1 MRKASYMKKSLLLAT
16 AFLVAVPAAAM
27 FDGFLAPVVD
37 SPRDTITR
45 IAPITKTITFTG
57 NEWNTNKVFAVNRED
72 PHANFVPYTNEKNAL
87 ENFTLYKEKS
97 DLYQSLDGMWRF
109 HWAHC
114 PAERPMVDKSGFTSL
129 KFDDSG
135 WDTIRV
141 PLNWQANF
149 RANGDFKYDGY
160 IFNTA
165 GVSWG
170 GTFRHPVTSANITNG
185 QVVQPAAPANYNP
198 VGTYRRT
205 FAVPKAWKKDNRSIS
220 VLFDAVGSNCY
231 VWVNGHAVGYAEDS
245 FAQKEFDVTPFVNYD
260 GNNVIVVQ
268 VFRWCSGSWFE
279 TQDMNRLSG
288 IFRSVG
294 LVARAKVNLYDVK
307 TLTTPVMDDA
317 YNGEWNLNVKAL
329 LRDWGASAAQ
339 KNNAR
344 LEAKLYDD
352 TGKMVA
358 KVISQAAPTFETQKK
373 LIDGDYVG
381 ASEELNIKINGPKLW
396 SAEHPNLYKL
406 VLSIYDGKNV
416 LELTCFR
423 VGFRQAKIVNMNT
436 PDVRFLLNG
445 SRIVLHGVNQ
455 HETNPESG
463 FTQNLDL
470 IRKDIELMKQYN
482 VNAFRMSHY
491 PHDTRY
497 YDLCDEYGLYVM
509 DEANIECHGANSVVS
524 SQAVIR
530 TWGPLLRDRVNTV
543 MSRDWNYPCVMIW
556 STGNE
561 NNEIKAAE
569 EYRAWTV
576 DFMKAKDTSRS
587 AHSQYLQ
594 NPSNST
600 ADTGPHWHSGMYA
613 TASRWDSIVNDAVRP
628 TLQCEYAHAYGN
640 SLGNLDEYVAIFE
653 RPKTSGGFVWD
664 WVDQALWTPVKTPP
678 YDGYGG
684 PSRFLGFGGDWGGSW
699 GSGTS
704 HISLACNGLVNADRT
719 PQPEMEQLKHGYRML
734 KADGLD
740 LGAGTY
746 RVSNKL
752 SFTNAKDYDMHWEL
766 KENGNVIQSGGGA
779 LDIDP
784 APSGVAD
791 TSMTTKTFNVPFER
805 PATIKP
811 GGEYFFN
818 VVFKE
823 RNDTKWAKAGHIIS
837 ENQLVVNFGQG
848 GETSTVPAGAMS
860 VDENAESVTIS
871 STDTGS
877 NQKFKVSISKA
888 DGTISEYKFMGSDL
902 LVAGPRP
909 NFWRPVNDNERAWY
923 TGGTN
928 TNPTFLA
935 NSNWRTTGS
944 TMTATNASFKVEVEE
959 TFSADLGAK
968 VISLVRVRTQG
979 TFPNKTDATYS
990 ILYTVYPNGEV
1001 NIEHTYRFGTQTAN
1015 NNFAPEIGSIVTVK
1029 PEYENITWF
1038 GPSGETYADRKT
1050 GYPVGLYECTVT
1062 DNFFNYVRT
1071 QETGMKVDTRWF
1083 ALTNDAGFGFIVKG
1097 GGNVPEPPNGPG
1109 AMDTSLIQ
1117 FNALHYAP
1125 EDLTPLPGNDLA
1137 SLSKKPYQLKKR
1149 DDITLRVAIA
1159 STGLGGDNSW
1169 GAFPMDKYR
1178 INVNNMTYKFNYS
1191 ILPIQALD
1199 SGFAAAYARSPYS
1212 LAANEMQKKIME
1224 LTVQAAKKHPANAAA
1239 AATIA
1244 EAKELATA
1252 DFALMSELQKMY
1264 NKLDTLLR

>member
-1 MRKASYMKKSLLLAT
+1 MPKTSSTKNPRCFAV
-16 AFLVAVPAAAM
+16 AFLIAFLLGATSAALLGALPNYDATPAKNPPA
-27 FDGFLAPVVD
+27 
-37 SPRDTITR
+37 
-45 IAPITKTITFTG
+45 KTVILTG
-57 NEWNTNKVFAVNRED
+57 SEWNTNAVFAVNRED
-72 PHANFVPYTNEKNAL
+72 PHANFVPYGNEKAAL

-114 PAERPMVDKSGFTSL
+114 PAERPTTDKSAFTSL

-135 WDTIRV
+135 WDLIKV

-149 RANGDFKYDGY
+149 KANGDFKYDGY

-185 QVVQPAAPANYNP
+185 QVTQPAAPSNYNP

-205 FAVPKAWKKDNRSIS
+205 FVIPKAWKKDNRSIS

-245 FAQKEFDVTPFVNYD
+245 FAQKEFDITPFVNYE

-294 LVARAKVNLYDVK
+294 LVARAKVNLYDVQ
-307 TLTTPVMDDA
+307 TLTTPVADDA
-317 YNGEWNLNVKAL
+317 YGGEWNLNVKAL

-339 KNNAR
+339 KNSAR
-344 LEAKLYDD
+344 LEAKLFDD
-352 TGKMVA
+352 ANREVA
-358 KVISQAAPTFETQKK
+358 KAISVAAPAFETRKN
-373 LIDGDYVG
+373 LLGDDYIG

-406 VLSIYDGKNV
+406 VLTMYDGKTAT
-416 LELTCFR
+416 ETTCFR

-436 PDVRFLLNG
+436 RNVRFLLNG

-455 HETNPESG
+455 HESNPESG

-470 IRKDIELMKQYN
+470 IRKDISLMKQLN
-482 VNAFRMSHY
+482 VNSLRMSHY

-524 SQAVIR
+524 SQSIVKS
-530 TWGPLLRDRVNTV
+530 WGPLLRDRINTT
-543 MSRDWNYPCVMIW
+543 MSRDWNYPCVIIW

-561 NNEIKAAE
+561 NMEIKAAE

-576 DFMKAKDTSRS
+576 DFMKAKDASRS

-594 NPSNST
+594 NASNST
-600 ADTGPHWHSGMYA
+600 SDTGPHWHSGMYA
-613 TASRWDSIVNDAVRP
+613 TVSRWDTIVNDAVRP

-640 SLGNLDEYVAIFE
+640 SLGNFDEYMAIFE
-653 RPKTSGGFVWD
+653 RPKTSGGYVWD

-678 YDGYGG
+678 YEGYNG
-684 PSRFLGFGGDWGGSW
+684 PSRFLGFGGDWGGEW
-699 GSGTS
+699 GSGSS

-719 PQPEMEQLKHGYRML
+719 PQPETEQLKYGYRML

-740 LGAGTY
+740 LNTGTFN
-746 RVSNKL
+746 VSNKF
-752 SFTNAKDYDMHWEL
+752 SFTNANQYDMYWEL
-766 KENGNVIQSGGGA
+766 KENGAVIQNGSDT
-779 LDIDP
+779 LDIGP
-784 APSGVAD
+784 APTGVAE
-791 TSMTTKTFNVPFER
+791 TSMTTKTFNIPFTR
-805 PATIKP
+805 PGTVKP
-811 GGEYFFN
+811 GAEYFFN

-823 RNDTKWAKAGHIIS
+823 KVDTLWAKAGHVIS
-837 ENQLVVNFGQG
+837 ENQLVADFRQG
-848 GETSTVPAGAMS
+848 RESSTMPIGAMS
-860 VDENAESVTIS
+860 LVEDSESVTIS

-888 DGTISEYKFMGSDL
+888 DGTISEYKFMGRDL
-902 LVAGPRP
+902 LIHGPAP

-928 TNPTFLA
+928 TNPTFLV
-935 NSNWRTTGS
+935 NGTWRATGS
-944 TMTATNASFKVEVEE
+944 SRAMAAGSFKVESEE
-959 TFSADLGAK
+959 KFSADLGSKA
-968 VISLVRVRTQG
+968 ISLVKVCFDG
-979 TFPNKTDATYS
+979 SFPNKVDAAYS

-1001 NIEHTYRFGTQTAN
+1001 NVEHTYRFGTQTAN
-1015 NNFAPEIGSIVTVK
+1015 NNFAPEIGSIMTVK
-1029 PEYENITWF
+1029 PEFENITWF
-1038 GPSGETYADRKT
+1038 GPRGETYSDRKT
-1050 GYPVGLYECTVT
+1050 GYPVGQYESTVT
-1062 DNFFNYVRT
+1062 GNFFNYVRT
-1071 QETGMKVDTRWF
+1071 QETGMKVDVRWF
-1083 ALTNDAGFGFIVKG
+1083 AMTDDAGFGFLVKG
-1097 GGNVPEPPNGPG
+1097 GGTMPAPPNGPSTT
-1109 AMDTSLIQ
+1109 DTSLIQ

-1125 EDLTPLPGNDLA
+1125 EDLTPPPGNDLA
-1137 SLSKKPYQLKKR
+1137 SLSQKPHQLKKR

-1169 GAFPMDKYR
+1169 GAYPMDAYR
-1178 INVNNMTYKFNYS
+1178 INVNNMTYRFNYS

-1199 SGFAAAYARSPYS
+1199 SGFATAYAHAPYNP
-1212 LAANEMQKKIME
+1212 AANEMQKKIME
-1224 LTVQAAKKHPANAAA
+1224 LSGQAAKKQPADATT

-1252 DFALMSELQKMY
+1252 DFALMSELQKMH
-1264 NKLDTLLR
+1264 NKLDALLR